1 MLLSSR
7 MDYTSSEL
15 LNLAGS
21 TSYRAFAQRYLK
33 KKCAWEE
40 EKNDRKNKEDSFWK
54 SKAWCLL
61 PSVCIHVCVCVCTH
75 VYVHAQIF
83 IYHEMG
89 KV

>member
-1 MLLSSR
+1 
-7 MDYTSSEL
+7 MDCTSSEL

-33 KKCAWEE
+33 EKCAWEE

-61 PSVCIHVCVCVCTH
+61 PSVCIHV
-75 VYVHAQIF
+75 YVHAQIF